1 MTNIPTFLPSI
12 EDSKAAIPIAAALQ
26 AEFSEHDA
34 VILLPGGKKQNIPL
48 PLVRVLALAS
58 QAMTRGYA
66 VSLTIHSGFLTTK
79 EAADILACSRQHV
92 VKLIE
97 EKKLPAEKF
106 PGGTHRRIKIEDL
119 LAFMEKEDIK
129 REKLMDE
136 MTAEVHEI
144 GGYDEIYK
152 WKKNKGSSK

>member
-1 MTNIPTFLPSI
+1 MTNIPTFLPST
-12 EDSKAAIPIAAALQ
+12 EDSKAAIPIASALQ
-26 AEFSEHDA
+26 TKYSEREA

-48 PLVRVLALAS
+48 PLVRLLALAS

-66 VSLTIHSGFLTTK
+66 VSLTIHAGFLTTK

-97 EKKLPAEKF
+97 EKKLPAEKI

-119 LAFMEKEDIK
+119 IAFMKNENIE
-129 REKLMDE
+129 RENLMDE
-136 MTAEVHEI
+136 LAAEVHEV

-152 WKKNKGSSK
+152 WKKKKGSRK